1 MPTFAYRNITVLYC
15 TVHSAL
21 NLTLLMQQVSIP
33 ALQIIVPECEKRA
46 YSTALIVFQV
56 IVEKWHFLAQ
66 SEI

>member
-1 MPTFAYRNITVLYC
+1 
-15 TVHSAL
+15 
-21 NLTLLMQQVSIP
+21 MQQVGIP

-46 YSTALIVFQV
+46 YSTALIVFQM